1 MNDTVRFIHTADL
14 HLDSPLKSLAARN
27 AALADIISQASR
39 SVLSALVDI
48 SIDLQID
55 ALLIA
60 GDLFD
65 GDQRD
70 VKTAMVLQ
78 RELRR
83 LQKAGIPVFIIKGN
97 HDAQAQLLGVLDF
110 PDNVYVFDGKG
121 GKSGRRFFAKERA
134 VVHGVSFAN
143 RKAPKSLLPKFGTPE
158 PNCFNIG
165 MLHTSLTGADGHN
178 NYAPCTVPELIDR
191 GYDYWALGHI
201 HKRTIH
207 HDQPAIV
214 MPGNPLG
221 RHINEDGERSVSLVT
236 LEQGQIPLIETLNVA
251 PVQFERLGIS
261 LEGYDD
267 PHSAYEHIINCI
279 NLRRDELA
287 VQHLIFRVQLQGR
300 SELAF
305 RYHRDEQSILTQ
317 LRTEYELNDDTWI
330 DSLDL
335 SDLSEPTT
343 AEDAQLPA
351 QSEVNDE
358 LRTIVDSELLNTA
371 NLRDA
376 AMNDLL
382 KLTKTLPPELK
393 DLFGADMQSRETILQ
408 KLLQDGSQWLLQQI
422 DKRDDSSP
430 MVNDHSN
437 HRS

>member
-27 AALADIISQASR
+27 DALADIISQASR
-39 SVLSALVDI
+39 SVLRTLVDR

-78 RELRR
+78 REMRR

-121 GKSGRRFFAKERA
+121 GKNGRRYFAEERA
-134 VVHGVSFAN
+134 MVHGVSFAN
-143 RKAPKSLLPKFGTPE
+143 RKAPNSLLPKFGKPE

-178 NYAPCTVPELIDR
+178 NYAPCTVHELVDM

-201 HKRTIH
+201 HKRTVH
-207 HDQPAIV
+207 HKQPAVV

-236 LEQGQIPLIETLNVA
+236 LEQGQTPLIETINVA
-251 PVQFERLGIS
+251 PVQFERIVIS
-261 LEGYDD
+261 LEGFDD
-267 PHSAYEHIINCI
+267 PRSAHEFIVDRINQ
-279 NLRRDELA
+279 RRDELD
-287 VQHLIFRVQLQGR
+287 VQHLIFRVQLQG
-300 SELAF
+300 SSDLAF
-305 RYHRDEQSILTQ
+305 RYHRDEQSMLTQ

-335 SDLSEPTT
+335 SDLTESTA
-343 AEDAQLPA
+343 AEDAQSPA
-351 QSEVNDE
+351 QSEVNNE
-358 LRTIVDSELLNTA
+358 LRTIVDTELLNTV
-371 NLRDA
+371 NLREA
-376 AMNDLL
+376 AQDDLL
-382 KLTKTLPPELK
+382 KLTKALPPELK
-393 DLFGADMQSRETILQ
+393 DLFGSDTQSRDFILQ

-422 DKRDDSSP
+422 DKSDNASLMDDDNSSHQP
-430 MVNDHSN
+430 
-437 HRS
+437 